1 MKFRLEHRLPRR
13 VRYAKVYL
21 EAGSASIF
29 FSLDGTIADWRA
41 SIGKRNNLKQLS
53 DREYSRLRATL
64 PATETLDDDGRI
76 VKVRNAN
83 GDEESWVRPRWV
95 LTHTN
100 RREDKD
106 SK

>member
-1 MKFRLEHRLPRR
+1 

-53 DREYSRLRATL
+53 DREYSRLRAAV
-64 PATETLDDDGRI
+64 PATETVDDDGKM
-76 VKVRNAN
+76 VVVRNTN
-83 GDEESWVRPRWV
+83 GDEESWIRPRWV
-95 LTHTN
+95 PLSHKVGQKRTT
-100 RREDKD
+100 RRINA
-106 SK
+106 SSLGLA